1 MTLKNDK
8 GSRGNKPADN
18 LITGNSGKGRRGDF
32 FFRFILN
39 TMKKMKVLP
48 QISETERQALEA
60 GDVWLDG
67 DIFAGKPNF
76 RSMLSKPY
84 GGLTAEEQAFLDG
97 PLVELCRMFDHY
109 EVGQTRRVPKHV
121 DDFIKSQGFMGL
133 IIPKQYGGR
142 GFSRLAVS
150 TILHT
155 ITPYSFT
162 VGVRVMIPNSLGAGE
177 LLIHYG
183 TDAQKKFYLPKLASG
198 EFVPCFGLTETQAG
212 SDAASM
218 KSGGVVFRDTDGEVK
233 IRLNFEKRYIT
244 LAPISNLCTVAIQL
258 SDPDN
263 LLNKTTAEN
272 KGDIGIT
279 CVLIH
284 AGTPGF
290 ENGPHHIPIG
300 EPFENGTLKG
310 VDVIVPVDSIIGGAE
325 YAGGGW
331 KMLMEQLAGGRCV
344 SLPAG
349 AVGNLKMGAA
359 AVGAYS
365 MVRSQFNRQI
375 GQMEGIEEKVA
386 SIAGMT
392 YMLDAAR
399 IFVCSAVDEGVQP
412 PVTSAVLKAYTTEIA
427 RKAGI
432 DAMDVFAGAAVMQG
446 PRNILSK
453 GYTGAPVGI
462 TVEGANILTRTLMIF
477 GQGATR
483 CHPYALKVVHAVDNN
498 DVPAF
503 RWNLCGWMLH
513 FGLGLVRTGVRSLT
527 RGWTTSVPNV
537 APETRTYYRRLG
549 WAGAHFGTL
558 TDLAMFTVG
567 GKLKARQMLTGRYA
581 DAVGWMLLGFSALR
595 RFEAEG
601 RRKEDL
607 PLVRYA
613 LAQALSEVQ
622 TAFEGIYA
630 NFDVPVLGFLMR
642 TVGAYTLRLNP
653 IGRAPSDAVARK
665 AAATVQTYGQ
675 QFDRLTEGVFMPD
688 EDAPGLGQLI
698 KAFRLVTETQP
709 TVDAIIKAQRSKQL
723 HRGVIN
729 ADITAQA
736 VALGVI
742 TQPQADRLALA
753 HAAKLKAIE
762 VDVFSH
768 EEYYLDGATK

>member
-1 MTLKNDK
+1 MSLKNDK
-8 GSRGNKPADN
+8 NPRGNSAEGS
-18 LITGNSGKGRRGDF
+18 ISGNSGKGRRGDPV
-32 FFRFILN
+32 FRFIMN

-76 RSMLSKPY
+76 RSMLDKPY
-84 GGLTAEEQAFLDG
+84 GGLTAEEQAFIDG
-97 PLVELCRMFDHY
+97 PLVELCRMFDHHQ
-109 EVGQTRRVPKHV
+109 VGKTRRVPEHV
-121 DDFIKSQGFMGL
+121 FDFIKAQGFMGL
-133 IIPKQYGGR
+133 IIPKEFGGK

-155 ITPYSFT
+155 LTPYSFT

-183 TDAQKKFYLPKLASG
+183 TDEQKQAYLPKLASG
-198 EFVPCFGLTETQAG
+198 EYVPCFGLTEKTAG

-218 KSGGVVFRDTDGEVK
+218 KSEGVVFRDTDGQVK
-233 IRLNFEKRYIT
+233 IKMNFEKRYIT
-244 LAPISNLCTVAIQL
+244 LAPIANLCTVAIQL

-263 LLNKTTAEN
+263 LLGKSTAEN

-284 AGTPGF
+284 KGTPGF
-290 ENGPHHIPIG
+290 VNGPHHIPIG

-310 VDVIVPVDSIIGGAE
+310 VDVVVPLDNIIGGPA

-349 AVGNLKMGAA
+349 AVGNLKISAA
-359 AVGAYS
+359 AAGAYS

-386 SIAGMT
+386 SIAAMT

-399 IFVCSAVDEGVQP
+399 IFVCSAVDSGVQP

-427 RKAGI
+427 RKNGI
-432 DAMDVFAGAAVMQG
+432 DAMDIMAGSAVMQG
-446 PRNILSK
+446 PRNVLAK

-483 CHPYALKVVHAVDNN
+483 CHPYALKVVHAVDDS

-503 RWNLCGWMLH
+503 RWNLLGWMTH

-549 WAGAHFGTL
+549 WAAAHFGTL

-581 DAVGWMLLGFSALR
+581 DAVAWMLLGFSALR

-613 LAQALSEVQ
+613 LTQALAEVQ

-642 TVGAYTLRLNP
+642 TVGAATLRLNP
-653 IGRAPSDAVARK
+653 LGRGPSDALARK
-665 AAATVQTYGQ
+665 AAATVQTYGD
-675 QFDRLTEGVFMPD
+675 QFNRLTDGVFVPAGD
-688 EDAPGLGQLI
+688 ELGLGQLI
-698 KAFRLVTETQP
+698 EAFRLTSETQP
-709 TVDAIIKAQRSKQL
+709 LVDKVIAAQKARTL
-723 HRGVIN
+723 PRGVIN
-729 ADITAQA
+729 AEVANQA
-736 VALGVI
+736 VEIGVL
-742 TQPQADRLALA
+742 TKAEADRLAA
-753 HAAKLKAIE
+753 ANAAKLKAIE
-762 VDVFSH
+762 VDVYTH
-768 EEYYLDGATK
+768 DEYYLD

>member
-1 MTLKNDK
+1 MTPKNDK
-8 GSRGNKPADN
+8 SPRTSADSVN
-18 LITGNSGKGRRGDF
+18 SGNSGKGRRGDF

-39 TMKKMKVLP
+39 TMKKLKVLP
-48 QISETERQALEA
+48 KISETERQALEA

-84 GGLTAEEQAFLDG
+84 GGMTAEEQAFIDG

-109 EVGQTRRVPKHV
+109 EVGQTRRIPKEV
-121 DDFIKSQGFMGL
+121 FDFIKSQGFMGL
-133 IIPKQYGGR
+133 IIPKEYGGR

-155 ITPYSFT
+155 LTPYSFT
-162 VGVRVMIPNSLGAGE
+162 VGVMVMIPNSLGAGE

-183 TDAQKKFYLPKLASG
+183 TDEQKKFYLPKLANG
-198 EFVPCFGLTETQAG
+198 EFVPCFGLTEKQAG

-218 KSGGVVFRDTDGEVK
+218 KSEGVVFRDTDGQVK

-244 LAPISNLCTVAIQL
+244 LAPVANLCTVAIQL

-263 LLNKTTAEN
+263 LLGKTTAEN

-284 AGTPGF
+284 EGTPGF
-290 ENGPHHIPIG
+290 ESGAHHIPIG

-310 VDVIVPVDSIIGGAE
+310 VDVVVPLNGIIGGVD

-349 AVGNLKMGAA
+349 AVGNLKLAA
-359 AVGAYS
+359 ASVGSYS
-365 MVRSQFNRQI
+365 MVRSQFNLQI
-375 GQMEGIEEKVA
+375 GQMEGIGEKVA

-399 IFVCSAVDEGVQP
+399 VFVCSAVDAGVQP

-432 DAMDVFAGAAVMQG
+432 DAMDIFAGAGVMQG

-537 APETRTYYRRLG
+537 DPATRTYYRRLG
-549 WAGAHFGTL
+549 WAAAHFGTL

-581 DAVGWMLLGFSALR
+581 DAVAWMLLGFSALR

-607 PLVRYA
+607 PLVKYA
-613 LAQALSEVQ
+613 LTQALSEVQ
-622 TAFEGIYA
+622 NAFEGIYA

-642 TVGAYTLRLNP
+642 TIGAFTLRINP
-653 IGRAPSDAVARK
+653 IGRAPSDALARK
-665 AAATVQTYGQ
+665 AAATVQTYGD
-675 QFDRLTEGVFMPD
+675 QFNRLTEGVFVPD
-688 EDAPGLGQLI
+688 SDAPGLGQLLH
-698 KAFRLVTETQP
+698 AFRLVSETQ
-709 TVDAIIKAQRSKQL
+709 VSIDNIVKAQRAKKL
-723 HRGVIN
+723 PRGVVN
-729 ADITAQA
+729 AAVAAQA
-736 VALGVI
+736 VGLGVI
-742 TQPQADRLALA
+742 TQPEADRLALA
-753 HAAKLKAIE
+753 QAAMVKAIE
-762 VDVFSH
+762 VDVFTH
-768 EEYYLDGATK
+768 GEYYLDNEKA

>member
-1 MTLKNDK
+1 MTPKNDK
-8 GSRGNKPADN
+8 GPRTPADSVN
-18 LITGNSGKGRRGDF
+18 SGNSGKGRRGDF

-39 TMKKMKVLP
+39 TMKKLKVLP

-84 GGLTAEEQAFLDG
+84 GGLTAEEQAFIDG

-109 EVGQTRRVPKHV
+109 KVGQTRRVPQHV

-133 IIPKQYGGR
+133 IIPKKYGGKE
-142 GFSRLAVS
+142 FSRLAVS

-183 TDAQKKFYLPKLASG
+183 TDAQKEFYLPKLASG
-198 EFVPCFGLTETQAG
+198 EFVPCFGLTEKTAG

-218 KSGGVVFRDTDGEVK
+218 TSEGVVFRDTDGQVK
-233 IRLNFEKRYIT
+233 LRLNFEKRYIT
-244 LAPISNLCTVAIQL
+244 LAPIANLCTVAIQL

-263 LLNKTTAEN
+263 LLGKTTAEN

-284 AGTPGF
+284 KGTPGF
-290 ENGPHHIPIG
+290 VSGPHHVPIG

-310 VDVIVPVDSIIGGAE
+310 VDVVVPVDSIIGGAE

-349 AVGNLKMGAA
+349 AVGNLKVGAA
-359 AVGAYS
+359 SVGAYS

-386 SIAGMT
+386 SIAAMT

-399 IFVCSAVDEGVQP
+399 IFVCSAVDSGIQP

-432 DAMDVFAGAAVMQG
+432 DAMDIMAGAAVMQG
-446 PRNILSK
+446 PRNILAK

-483 CHPYALKVVHAVDNN
+483 CHPYALKVVHAVDDN

-503 RWNLCGWMLH
+503 RWNLVGWMAH
-513 FGLGLVRTGVRSLT
+513 FGLGIVRTGVRSLT

-537 APETRTYYRRLG
+537 APATRTYYRRLG
-549 WAGAHFGTL
+549 WAAAHFGTL

-581 DAVGWMLLGFSALR
+581 DAVAWMLLGFSALR

-607 PLVRYA
+607 PLVQYA
-613 LAQALSEVQ
+613 LAHALNEVQ

-642 TVGAYTLRLNP
+642 TVGASTLRLNP
-653 IGRAPSDAVARK
+653 LGRAPSDALARK
-665 AAATVQTYGQ
+665 AAATVQTYGD
-675 QFDRLTEGVFMPD
+675 QFNRITDGVFVPAG
-688 EDAPGLGQLI
+688 DAPGLGELI
-698 KAFRLVTETQP
+698 EAFRLVSETQP
-709 TVDAIIKAQRSKQL
+709 LVDKLIKAQKARQL
-723 HRGVIN
+723 PRG
-729 ADITAQA
+729 AHSAKLTAQA
-736 VALGVI
+736 VELGVL
-742 TQPQADRLALA
+742 TQSEADRLAQA

-762 VDVFSH
+762 VDVFTH
-768 EEYYLDGATK
+768 DEYYLDELA

>member
-1 MTLKNDK
+1 MSLKNDK
-8 GSRGNKPADN
+8 HPRTNPADGS
-18 LITGNSGKGRRGDF
+18 ISGNSGKGRRGDP
-32 FFRFILN
+32 FFRFGLN
-39 TMKKMKVLP
+39 LMKKLKLLP

-67 DIFAGKPNF
+67 DIFAGKPDF
-76 RSMLSKPY
+76 HSMLSKPY
-84 GGLTAEEQAFLDG
+84 GGLTAEEQAFIDG
-97 PLVELCRMFDHY
+97 PLVELCRMFDHH
-109 EVGQTRRVPKHV
+109 EVGKTRRVPEHV
-121 DDFIKSQGFMGL
+121 FDFVKQQGFMGL
-133 IIPKQYGGR
+133 IIPKEYGGK

-155 ITPYSFT
+155 LTPYSFT

-177 LLIHYG
+177 LLMHYG
-183 TDAQKKFYLPKLASG
+183 TDEQKKAYLPKLASG
-198 EFVPCFGLTETQAG
+198 EYVPCFGLTEKTAG

-218 KSGGVVFRDTDGEVK
+218 KSEGVVFRDVDGEVK
-233 IRLNFEKRYIT
+233 LRLNFEKRYIT
-244 LAPISNLCTVAIQL
+244 LAPIANLCTVAIQL

-263 LLNKTTAEN
+263 LLGKTTAEN
-272 KGDIGIT
+272 KGEIGIT

-284 AGTPGF
+284 KGTPGF
-290 ENGPHHIPIG
+290 VNGPHHIPIG

-310 VDVIVPVDSIIGGAE
+310 DDVVVPVNNIIGGAA

-349 AVGNLKMGAA
+349 AVGNLKISAA
-359 AVGAYS
+359 AAGAYS
-365 MVRSQFNRQI
+365 MVRSQFNRKI
-375 GQMEGIEEKVA
+375 GEMEGIEEKVA
-386 SIAGMT
+386 SIAAMT

-399 IFVCSAVDEGVQP
+399 IFVCSAVDSGVQP

-427 RKAGI
+427 RKHGI
-432 DAMDVFAGAAVMQG
+432 DAMDIMAGAGVMQG
-446 PRNILSK
+446 PRNILAK

-483 CHPYALKVVHAVDNN
+483 CHPYALKVVHAVDDN

-513 FGLGLVRTGVRSLT
+513 FGLGIVRTGVRSLT

-537 APETRTYYRRLG
+537 DPKTRTYYRRLG
-549 WAGAHFGTL
+549 WAAAHFGTL

-581 DAVGWMLLGFSALR
+581 DAVAWMLLGFSALR

-607 PLVRYA
+607 PLVQYA
-613 LAQALSEVQ
+613 LTQALNEVQ

-642 TVGAYTLRLNP
+642 TLGAFTLRVNP
-653 IGRAPSDAVARK
+653 LGRAPSDALARK
-665 AAATVQTYGQ
+665 AAATVQTYND
-675 QFDRLTEGVFMPD
+675 QFNRITDGVFVD
-688 EDAPGLGQLI
+688 HGDALGLGQLI
-698 KAFRLVTETQP
+698 EAFRLVSETQP
-709 TVDAIIKAQRSKQL
+709 LADKVIAAQKARTLPRGAIT
-723 HRGVIN
+723 

-736 VALGVI
+736 VGLGVL
-742 TQPQADRLALA
+742 TQPEADRLALA

-762 VDVFSH
+762 VDVYTPDQ
-768 EEYYLDGATK
+768 YYLD

>member
-1 MTLKNDK
+1 MSLKNDK
-8 GSRGNKPADN
+8 NPRGTAGADGS
-18 LITGNSGKGRRGDF
+18 ISGNSGKGRRGDP
-32 FFRFILN
+32 FFRFVLN

-76 RSMLSKPY
+76 RSMLDKPY
-84 GGLTAEEQAFLDG
+84 GGLTAEEQAFIDG
-97 PLVELCRMFDHY
+97 PLVELCGMFDHY
-109 EVGQTRRVPKHV
+109 TVGKTRRVPEHV
-121 DDFIKSQGFMGL
+121 FDFIKSNGFMGL
-133 IIPKQYGGR
+133 IIPKEYGGK

-155 ITPYSFT
+155 LTPYSFT

-177 LLIHYG
+177 LIIHYG
-183 TDAQKKFYLPKLASG
+183 TDAQKKAYLPKLANG
-198 EFVPCFGLTETQAG
+198 EYVPCFGLTEKTAG

-218 KSGGVVFRDTDGEVK
+218 KSEGVVFRDTDGQVK
-233 IRLNFEKRYIT
+233 IKMNFEKRYIT
-244 LAPISNLCTVAIQL
+244 LAPIANLCTVAIQL
-258 SDPDN
+258 SDPEN
-263 LLNKTTAEN
+263 LLGKSTAEN
-272 KGDIGIT
+272 KGDVGIT

-284 AGTPGF
+284 KGTPGF
-290 ENGPHHIPIG
+290 VNGPHHIPIG

-310 VDVIVPVDSIIGGAE
+310 VDVVVPLDNIIGGAD

-349 AVGNLKMGAA
+349 AVGNLKISAA
-359 AVGAYS
+359 AAGAYS

-386 SIAGMT
+386 SIAAMT

-399 IFVCSAVDEGVQP
+399 IFVCSAVDSGVQP

-427 RKAGI
+427 RKNGI
-432 DAMDVFAGAAVMQG
+432 DAMDIMAGAAVMQG
-446 PRNILSK
+446 PRNILAK

-483 CHPYALKVVHAVDNN
+483 CHPYALKVVHAVDDN

-503 RWNLCGWMLH
+503 RWNLLGWMTH

-527 RGWTTSVPNV
+527 RGWTTSVPSV

-549 WAGAHFGTL
+549 WAAAHFGTL

-581 DAVGWMLLGFSALR
+581 DAVAWMLLGFSALR

-613 LAQALSEVQ
+613 LTQALNEVQ

-642 TVGAYTLRLNP
+642 TVGAATLRINP
-653 IGRAPSDAVARK
+653 LGRAPSDALARK
-665 AAATVQTYGQ
+665 AAATVQTYGD
-675 QFDRLTEGVFMPD
+675 QFNRLTEGVFVD
-688 EDAPGLGQLI
+688 HGDALGLGQLI
-698 KAFRLVTETQP
+698 EAFRLGSETQP
-709 TVDAIIKAQRSKQL
+709 LVDKVIAAQKARKL
-723 HRGVIN
+723 PRGVIN
-729 ADITAQA
+729 AGVTAQA
-736 VALGVI
+736 VELGVL
-742 TQPQADRLALA
+742 TQPEADRLAAA

-762 VDVFSH
+762 VDVFTH
-768 EEYYLDGATK
+768 DEYYLD

>member
-1 MTLKNDK
+1 MTQKNDK
-8 GSRGNKPADN
+8 GPRNPATDVSS
-18 LITGNSGKGRRGDF
+18 SGQGRRGDF
-32 FFRFILN
+32 LFRFIMN

-48 QISETERQALEA
+48 QISATERQALEA

-84 GGLTAEEQAFLDG
+84 GGLTAEEQAFING
-97 PLVELCRMFDHY
+97 PLVELCGMFDHY
-109 EVGQTRRVPKHV
+109 EVGQTRRVPQHV
-121 DDFIKSQGFMGL
+121 DDFIKKQGFMGL
-133 IIPKQYGGR
+133 IIPKEYGGK

-155 ITPYSFT
+155 LTPYSFT

-183 TDAQKKFYLPKLASG
+183 TDEQKKAYLPKLASG
-198 EFVPCFGLTETQAG
+198 EFVPCFGLTEKTAG
-212 SDAASM
+212 SDAAAM
-218 KSGGVVFRDTDGEVK
+218 KSEGVVFRDTDGEIK
-233 IRLNFEKRYIT
+233 LRLNFEKRYIT
-244 LAPISNLCTVAIQL
+244 MAPIANLCTVALQL

-263 LLNKTTAEN
+263 LLGKTTAEN
-272 KGDIGIT
+272 KGEIGIT

-284 AGTPGF
+284 KGTKGF
-290 ENGPHHIPIG
+290 VNGPHHLPIG

-310 VDVIVPVDSIIGGAE
+310 DDVVVGVNNIIGGAA

-349 AVGNLKMGAA
+349 AVGNLKISAA
-359 AVGAYS
+359 AAGAYS

-386 SIAGMT
+386 SIAAMT

-399 IFVCSAVDEGVQP
+399 IFVCSAVDSGVQP

-427 RKAGI
+427 RKNGI
-432 DAMDVFAGAAVMQG
+432 DAMDIMAGAGVMQG

-453 GYTGAPVGI
+453 GYKGAPVGI

-483 CHPYALKVVHAVDNN
+483 CHPYALKVVNAVEGN

-503 RWNLCGWMLH
+503 RWNLMAWMLH
-513 FGLGLVRTGVRSLT
+513 FGFGLVRTGVRSLT
-527 RGWTTSVPNV
+527 RGWTTSIPNV
-537 APETRTYYRRLG
+537 APETKTYYRRLG
-549 WAGAHFGTL
+549 WAAAHYGTL

-581 DAVGWMLLGFSALR
+581 DAVAWMLLGFSALR

-607 PLVRYA
+607 PLVQYA
-613 LAQALSEVQ
+613 LAHALAEVQ

-630 NFDVPVLGFLMR
+630 NFDAPVLGFLMR
-642 TVGAYTLRLNP
+642 TLGAFTLRVNP
-653 IGRAPSDAVARK
+653 LGRHPSDALARK
-665 AAATVQTYGQ
+665 AAKTLQTYGEQ
-675 QFDRLTEGVFMPD
+675 YNRLIEGVYVPGD
-688 EDAPGLGQLI
+688 NELGLGELM
-698 KAFRLVTETQP
+698 KAFRLVNETQSA
-709 TVDAIIKAQRSKQL
+709 VDNIISAQKARKL
-723 HRGVIN
+723 PRGVIN
-729 ADITAQA
+729 AGVAAQA
-736 VALGVI
+736 VELGVI
-742 TQPQADRLALA
+742 TKPEADRLALA
-753 HAAKLKAIE
+753 RDAMLKAIE
-762 VDVFSH
+762 VDVFTPD
-768 EEYYLDGATK
+768 EYYLDGAKN

>member
-1 MTLKNDK
+1 MSNNKQNPH
-8 GSRGNKPADN
+8 GSVPGP
-18 LITGNSGKGRRGDF
+18 NSGSSSKGRQGDF
-32 FFRFILN
+32 FFRLILKL
-39 TMKKMKVLP
+39 MKEMKVLP

-76 RSMLSKPY
+76 RSMLEKPY
-84 GGLTAEEQAFLDG
+84 GGLTAEEQAFIAG

-109 EVGQTRRVPKHV
+109 EVGQTRRVPQEV

-142 GFSRLAVS
+142 EFSRLAVS
-150 TILHT
+150 TILH
-155 ITPYSFT
+155 ILTPYSFT

-177 LLIHYG
+177 LIIHYG

-198 EFVPCFGLTETQAG
+198 EFVPCFGLTEKEAG

-218 KSGGVVFRDTDGEVK
+218 KSEGVVFRDTDGQVK
-233 IRLNFEKRYIT
+233 IRMNFEKRYIT
-244 LAPISNLCTVAIQL
+244 LAPIANLCTVALQL

-263 LLNKTTAEN
+263 LTGKATAEN

-284 AGTPGF
+284 KGTPGF
-290 ENGPHHIPIG
+290 VNGNHHIPIG
-300 EPFENGTLKG
+300 EPFDNGTLKG
-310 VDVIVPVDSIIGGAE
+310 VDVIVPVENIIGGVD

-349 AVGNLKMGAA
+349 AVGNLKLSAA
-359 AVGAYS
+359 AVGSYS

-386 SIAGMT
+386 SVAGMT

-399 IFVCSAVDEGVQP
+399 IFVCSAVDSGVQP

-432 DAMDVFAGAAVMQG
+432 DAMDVFAGAGVMQG

-483 CHPYALKVVHAVDNN
+483 CHPYALKVVHAVDDN

-503 RWNLCGWMLH
+503 RNNLCGWMLH
-513 FGLGLVRTGVRSLT
+513 FVLGMVRTGVRGLT
-527 RGWTTSVPNV
+527 RGWTTSIPKV
-537 APETRTYYRRLG
+537 APETKTYYRRLG
-549 WAGAHFGTL
+549 WAAAHFGTL

-567 GKLKARQMLTGRYA
+567 GKLKSRQMLTGRYA
-581 DAVGWMLLGFSALR
+581 DAVAWMLLGFSALR

-607 PLVRYA
+607 PLVHYA
-613 LAQALSEVQ
+613 LSKALSEVQ

-630 NFDVPVLGFLMR
+630 NFEVPVLGFLMR
-642 TVGAYTLRLNP
+642 TVGMAMLRINP
-653 IGRAPSDAVARK
+653 LGHAPSDAVARK
-665 AAATVQTYGQ
+665 AARTLQTYGD
-675 QFDRLTEGVFMPD
+675 QFNRLTEGVFVD
-688 EDAPGLGQLI
+688 HEDAPGLGRLI
-698 KAFRLVTETQP
+698 HAFRLTTEAQA
-709 TVDAIIKAQRSKQL
+709 TVDSIITAQRSRQL
-723 HRGVIN
+723 PRGAIN
-729 ADITAQA
+729 ETIAAQA
-736 VALGVI
+736 VTLGVI
-742 TQPQADRLALA
+742 TQSAADRLSLA
-753 HAAKLKAIE
+753 QAAKGKVIE
-762 VDVFSH
+762 VDVFTPDQ
-768 EEYYLDGATK
+768 YYRD